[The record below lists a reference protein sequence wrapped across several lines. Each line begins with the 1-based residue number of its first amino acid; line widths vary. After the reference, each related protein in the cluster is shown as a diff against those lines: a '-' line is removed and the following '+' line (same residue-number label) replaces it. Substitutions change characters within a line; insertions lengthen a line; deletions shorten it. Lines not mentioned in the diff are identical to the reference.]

1 MSAAGGAT
9 RRAARTRT
17 AILGAAEAIFAERG
31 FAATRLEDVA
41 ERVGIRR
48 ASIVYYFKDKRELY
62 DAVLDEVF
70 AGLERRIESALSSLD
85 PLPARVEAGISAW
98 VDYVGARP
106 TTARLLLREVADGSP
121 DRDSALRR
129 FTRPYFE
136 LIRKQ
141 VVERRDHGGEAL
153 ARVDPVLVASTIAGT
168 TIFYVAA
175 MPTLVPEL
183 GLRPTRPESLNAL
196 REQLL
201 GIVRPLLGRS
211 ARARP
216 GETARRPLPTGRASK
231 PLAAAQRGEAERRPE
246 PEREGSASARPGEA
260 TRSPSNRA
268 GKRSRRR

>member
-1 MSAAGGAT
+1 VSEPGGTT
-9 RRAARTRT
+9 RRAARTRA
-17 AILGAAEAIFAERG
+17 AILDAAEAIFAERG

-70 AGLERRIESALSSLD
+70 AGLERRIVSALSSLD
-85 PLPARVEAGISAW
+85 PLPERVEAGVCAW
-98 VDYVGARP
+98 VDYVGTRP

-141 VVERRDHGGEAL
+141 VVERRDRAGEAL
-153 ARVDPVLVASTIAGT
+153 EHVDPVLVASTIAGT
-168 TIFYVAA
+168 TMFFVAA

-183 GLRPTRPESLNAL
+183 GLQPTRPESLDTL

-201 GIVRPLLGRS
+201 DVVRPLLGRS
-211 ARARP
+211 A
-216 GETARRPLPTGRASK
+216 
-231 PLAAAQRGEAERRPE
+231 
-246 PEREGSASARPGEA
+246 SARPGKA
-260 TRSPSNRA
+260 TRSPSTRA

>member
-1 MSAAGGAT
+1 MSEAGGAT

-17 AILGAAEAIFAERG
+17 AILDAAEAIFAERG

-48 ASIVYYFKDKRELY
+48 ASIVYYFRDKRELY
-62 DAVLDEVF
+62 EAVLDQVF

-85 PLPARVEAGISAW
+85 PLPARVEAGVSAW

-141 VVERRDHGGEAL
+141 VVERRDQAGGAL
-153 ARVDPVLVASTIAGT
+153 ERVDPVLVASTVAGT
-168 TIFYVAA
+168 TIFFVAA

-183 GLRPTRPESLNAL
+183 GLRPTHPESLGAL

-201 GIVRPLLGRS
+201 GLLRRQLGYAQERPD
-211 ARARP
+211 
-216 GETARRPLPTGRASK
+216 K
-231 PLAAAQRGEAERRPE
+231 P
-246 PEREGSASARPGEA
+246 
-260 TRSPSNRA
+260 TRSPSTRA

>member
-1 MSAAGGAT
+1 VSRSSGNGG
-9 RRAARTRT
+9 RAARTRA
-17 AILGAAEAIFAERG
+17 AILEAAETIFAERG

-62 DAVLDEVF
+62 DAVLEDVF

-85 PLPARVEAGISAW
+85 PLPARVEAGVSAW

-141 VVERRDHGGEAL
+141 VIERRDRAGDAL
-153 ARVDPVLVASTIAGT
+153 QDVDPVLVASTIAGT
-168 TIFYVAA
+168 TMFFVAA

-183 GLRPTRPESLNAL
+183 GLHPTQPESLAAH

-201 GIVRPLLGRS
+201 GVVRRLLGTQ
-211 ARARP
+211 P
-216 GETARRPLPTGRASK
+216 K
-231 PLAAAQRGEAERRPE
+231 
-246 PEREGSASARPGEA
+246 
-260 TRSPSNRA
+260 RSPSKHA